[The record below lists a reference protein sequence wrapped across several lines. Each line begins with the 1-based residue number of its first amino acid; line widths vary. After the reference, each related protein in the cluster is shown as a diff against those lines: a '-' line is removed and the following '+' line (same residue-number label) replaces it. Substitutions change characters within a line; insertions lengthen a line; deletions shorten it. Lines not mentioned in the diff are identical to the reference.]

1 MSARIGDTV
10 LYRSWGTRDG
20 RHQPADLP
28 LLVVEANGDVVSGWV
43 FYVDGMRWHKD
54 VPREDAPIDRMLRK
68 EPPPSGTWTAR

>member
-28 LLVVEANGDVVSGWV
+28 LLVVAHRTV
-43 FYVDGMRWHKD
+43 H
-54 VPREDAPIDRMLRK
+54 VPEGGGSLRSSRSMGASSRGTSLCQRM
-68 EPPPSGTWTAR
+68 PST